1 VRSDRSSTH
10 TAAYLGQE
18 LRTMTNA
25 LSARAPKYHRVADV
39 LRREIRDGDLAPG
52 QRLPAETTLVERFR
66 MSLPTI
72 RQALGVLRAEG
83 LIESRHGIGTFV
95 KEQRRLQRRSRGRY
109 GSARGLKTLLSH
121 NFRHDIV
128 FAGRGPAPTHIAEVM
143 GVDPGAEVVIRRRH
157 LYDNDTNQPEEIGA
171 SYLPVEVAGGTYLEE
186 PTVVPKA
193 LFLCVEDLTGRR
205 YTRARDQWIAR
216 MPTAEETTILELPSG
231 APVMHVVHTAR
242 DEDGDILEVS
252 ESIWPADRVML
263 IDDYSIEQEPEEPSA
278 ASEV

>member
-1 VRSDRSSTH
+1 
-10 TAAYLGQE
+10 
-18 LRTMTNA
+18 MTNG

-39 LRREIRDGDLAPG
+39 LRREIRNGDLAPG

-109 GSARGLKTLLSH
+109 VTARGLKSLLSH

-128 FAGRGPAPTHIAEVM
+128 FAGRGPAPAHIAEVM
-143 GVDPGAEVVIRRRH
+143 GLDPGAEVVIRRRH
-157 LYDNDTNQPEEIGA
+157 LYDKDTNRPEEIGA
-171 SYLPVEVAGGTYLEE
+171 SYLPAEVAGGTFLEQ
-186 PTVVPKA
+186 PTVVPQA

-216 MPTAEETTILELPSG
+216 MPTAEEASILELPSG

-252 ESIWPADRVML
+252 ESIWPADRVIL
-263 IDDYSIEQEPEEPSA
+263 IDDYPIEQQPEEPVV